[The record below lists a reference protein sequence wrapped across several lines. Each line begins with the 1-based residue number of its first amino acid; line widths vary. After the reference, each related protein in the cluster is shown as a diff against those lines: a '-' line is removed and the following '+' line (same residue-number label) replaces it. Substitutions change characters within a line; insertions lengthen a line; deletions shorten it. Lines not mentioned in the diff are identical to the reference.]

1 MTKPKRIDLSR
12 QELDSLLKR
21 AECGI
26 LKDGDYE
33 IIKAMADTISI
44 LSNAVDEKSTSI
56 KRLLKMIFGSSSEK
70 TDSVLKNKDKKKSL
84 SDKYNKTSG
93 SDKKKPKGHG
103 RNGAAS
109 YSGADKVKV
118 SHDTLEPKSNCPKC
132 LKGKLYE
139 VKTPKTVVRITGK
152 SPLHATVFEMQKL
165 RCNLCGEVFTAEEPP
180 AIGEEKY
187 DAESGAMIA
196 LLKYGSGLPF
206 NRLEQLQTSL
216 GVPLPSSTQWDIVES
231 VADKIHPVFTE
242 CQLQAAQGD
251 VIYNDDTVMK
261 ILELMKEN
269 ESSSRTRKGM
279 FSSGILSD
287 VGGHKIALFF
297 TGRKHAGENLED
309 ILSKRK
315 PDMKPP
321 IQMCDALSRNF
332 SGDFNTLPA
341 NCLAHG
347 RRNFVDIAWNFPE
360 ECTQVLEELKK
371 VYKND
376 AHAKEQN
383 LSDNQRLQYH
393 QENSKPIMDKLNTWF
408 ESQLED
414 KKVEPNSGL
423 GKAIKYMQ
431 KHWEALTLFLREP
444 GAPLD
449 NNLCEQALKKAILH
463 RKNSLFYKTKHGAY
477 VGDLFMS
484 LIQTCILCKVNPFDY
499 LTQLQKHSSRLFKNP
514 GQWLPWNYK
523 EATLS
528 VE

>member
-1 MTKPKRIDLSR
+1 MNKPKRIDLS
-12 QELDSLLKR
+12 QKELDALIERVEAGALLDSDR
-21 AECGI
+21 
-26 LKDGDYE
+26 E
-33 IIKAMADTISI
+33 IIKAMAETISI
-44 LSNAVDEKSTSI
+44 LSHAVDEKSASI
-56 KRLLKMIFGSSSEK
+56 KRLLKMIFGGRTEK
-70 TDSVLKNKDKKKSL
+70 TAFVLKHKDTETSSPGEDKK
-84 SDKYNKTSG
+84 SG
-93 SDKKKPKGHG
+93 GPVKKKPKGHG

-118 SHDTLEPKSNCPKC
+118 HNEELKPKDTCPKC

-139 VKTPKTVVRITGK
+139 VKVPKTVVRITGK
-152 SPLHATVFEMQKL
+152 SPLHATVFQMQKL
-165 RCNLCGEVFTAEEPP
+165 RCNLCGEIFTAEEPP
-180 AIGEEKY
+180 GIGQEKY

-206 NRLEQLQTSL
+206 NRLEQLQASL

-231 VADKIHPVFTE
+231 VADKIHPVFT
-242 CQLQAAQGD
+242 QFQFQAAQGE
-251 VIYNDDTVMK
+251 VVYNDDTIMK
-261 ILELMKEN
+261 VLELMKEN
-269 ESSSRTRKGM
+269 EDASRKGM
-279 FSSGILSD
+279 FSSGILST
-287 VGGHKIALFF
+287 VGHRKIALFF

-309 ILSKRK
+309 ILAKRK
-315 PDMKPP
+315 PGIKAP

-332 SGDFNTLPA
+332 SGDFNTLLA

-360 ECTQVLEELKK
+360 QCKHVLEELKK

-376 AHAKEQN
+376 ALAKQKE
-383 LSDNQRLQYH
+383 LTPDERLAFH
-393 QENSKPIMDKLNTWF
+393 QKRSKPIMDNLSHWF
-408 ESQLED
+408 NAQFED

-431 KHWEALTLFLREP
+431 KHWKELTLFLRES

-484 LIQTCILCKVNPFDY
+484 LIHTCTLCKVNPFDY
-499 LTQLQKHSSRLFKNP
+499 LTELQKHSSALFENSA
-514 GQWLPWNYK
+514 QWLPWNYK
-523 EATLS
+523 DALGS
-528 VE
+528 VQ

>member
-1 MTKPKRIDLSR
+1 MNKPKRIDLS
-12 QELDSLLKR
+12 QKELDALIERVEAGTLLDSDR
-21 AECGI
+21 
-26 LKDGDYE
+26 E
-33 IIKAMADTISI
+33 IIKAMAETISI
-44 LSNAVDEKSTSI
+44 LSHAVDEKTASI
-56 KRLLKMIFGSSSEK
+56 KRLLKMIFGSSTEK
-70 TDSVLKNKDKKKSL
+70 TAAVLKDKEISSTEKNNDKK
-84 SDKYNKTSG
+84 SDG
-93 SDKKKPKGHG
+93 SDKSKPKGHG

-109 YSGADKVKV
+109 YSGADKVKIQ
-118 SHDTLEPKSNCPKC
+118 HDTLKPKDKCPKC

-139 VKTPKTVVRITGK
+139 VKTPETVVRITGK

-165 RCNLCGEVFTAEEPP
+165 RCNLCGQIFTAEAPP
-180 AIGEEKY
+180 DIGEEKY
-187 DAESGAMIA
+187 DAESGSMIG

-206 NRLEQLQTSL
+206 NRLEQLQASL
-216 GVPLPSSTQWDIVES
+216 GVPLPASTQWDIVES

-242 CQLQAAQGD
+242 FQFQAAQGD
-251 VIYNDDTVMK
+251 VMHNDDTVMK
-261 ILELMKEN
+261 VLELMKEN
-269 ESSSRTRKGM
+269 EYSSRKGM
-279 FSSGILSD
+279 FSSGILSN
-287 VGGHKIALFF
+287 VGDRKIALFF

-309 ILSKRK
+309 ILAKRK
-315 PDMKPP
+315 PGMKPP

-332 SGDFNTLPA
+332 SGDFNTLLA

-360 ECTQVLEELKK
+360 ECKHVLEELKK

-376 AHAKEQN
+376 ALAKEQN
-383 LSDNQRLQYH
+383 LSADERLAYH
-393 QENSKPIMDKLNTWF
+393 KKNSKPVMDKLNTWF

-477 VGDLFMS
+477 IGDLFMS
-484 LIQTCILCKVNPFDY
+484 LIHTCILCKVNPFDY
-499 LTQLQKHSSRLFKNP
+499 LTQLQKHSSLIFKHP

-523 EATLS
+523 DAIQSAE
-528 VE
+528 

>member
-1 MTKPKRIDLSR
+1 MTKPKRIDISR
-12 QELDSLLKR
+12 QELDSLLNR
-21 AECGI
+21 AESGT
-26 LKDGDYE
+26 LKEGDYE

-44 LSNAVDEKSTSI
+44 LSNAVDDKSASI
-56 KRLLKMIFGSSSEK
+56 KRLLKMIFGSSTEK
-70 TDSVLKNKDKKKSL
+70 TAAVLKAKEASSTAKKNDKKS
-84 SDKYNKTSG
+84 NG
-93 SDKKKPKGHG
+93 SDKSKPKGHG

-109 YSGADKVKV
+109 YSGADNVKI
-118 SHDTLEPKSNCPKC
+118 SHDTLEPKCNCPKC

-139 VKTPKTVVRITGK
+139 VKAPKTVVRITGK

-180 AIGEEKY
+180 GIGEEKY
-187 DAESGAMIA
+187 DAKSGAMIA

-206 NRLEQLQTSL
+206 NRLEQLQASL

-231 VADKIHPVFTE
+231 VADKVHPVFTE
-242 CQLQAAQGD
+242 FQFQAAQGE

-269 ESSSRTRKGM
+269 EHASRKGM
-279 FSSGILSD
+279 FSSGILST
-287 VGGHKIALFF
+287 VGDRKIALFF

-309 ILSKRK
+309 VLAKRK
-315 PDMKPP
+315 PEMNPP

-332 SGDFNTLPA
+332 SGDFNTLLA

-360 ECTQVLEELKK
+360 ECTHVFEELKK

-376 AHAKEQN
+376 AHTKEQN
-383 LSDNQRLQYH
+383 LAADERLSFH
-393 QENSKPIMDKLNTWF
+393 QKNSKPVMDELSQWF
-408 ESQLED
+408 KSQLED

-423 GKAIKYMQ
+423 GKAIKYMR

-449 NNLCEQALKKAILH
+449 NNFCEQAMKKAILH

-484 LIQTCILCKVNPFDY
+484 VIHTCVLCKVNPFNY
-499 LTQLQKHSSRLFKNP
+499 LTQLQKHSSLLFKNP
-514 GQWLPWNYK
+514 GKWLPWNYMDAIPSA
-523 EATLS
+523 E
-528 VE
+528 